1 MNWFMNRILLFI
13 CIAFC
18 IFQTATAQQMQK
30 KTYTYLALGDSY
42 TIGESLP
49 LKDNFPN
56 QTAHILDAAGLSFQ
70 QPEIIAKT
78 GWTSGELQLA
88 IAKNT
93 LQERY
98 DVVSLLVGVN
108 NQYRGGDISE
118 YAKEFEEI
126 LLLSIKLVGK
136 NPARVFVLSIPDWGV
151 TPFAD
156 GRDRK
161 KISKEIDSFNL
172 VNKELSTKWKVNY
185 IDITPGSREVA
196 SSSSLVAA
204 DGLHPSALEYNRW
217 SIKLAAAIQ
226 QTFQ

>member
-1 MNWFMNRILLFI
+1 MYYILRII

-18 IFQTATAQQMQK
+18 IFQTATAQQMQN
-30 KTYTYLALGDSY
+30 KTFTYLALGDSY
-42 TIGESLP
+42 TIGESLH

-56 QTAHILDAAGLSFQ
+56 QTVNLLASAGLSFQ
-70 QPEIIAKT
+70 QPRIIAKT

-98 DVVSLLVGVN
+98 DIVSLLVGVN

-126 LLLSIKLVGK
+126 LLLSIEFAGK
-136 NPARVFVLSIPDWGV
+136 NTSRVFVLSIPDWGV

-172 VNKELSTKWKVNY
+172 VNKDLSTKWKVNY
-185 IDITPGSREVA
+185 IDITPGSREVGSN
-196 SSSSLVAA
+196 SSMVAA